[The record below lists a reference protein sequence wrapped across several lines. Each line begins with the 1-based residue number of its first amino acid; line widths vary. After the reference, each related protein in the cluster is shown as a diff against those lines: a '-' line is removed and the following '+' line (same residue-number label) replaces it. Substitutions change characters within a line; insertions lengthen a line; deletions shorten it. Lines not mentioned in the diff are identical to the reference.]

1 MNTVSDCTHSV
12 LGSDGSGEN
21 CKHIL
26 NFLFGLIFVVIW
38 ISNSAITI
46 CIIGLNKWRKNTYAR
61 VSFAKQKTYK
71 YKTGWGRW
79 GGGVKES
86 CESSMR
92 TLHFQNNIC
101 ICVYTGAQVCICVY
115 LSIYVYT
122 EVSVCI

>member
-1 MNTVSDCTHSV
+1 M
-12 LGSDGSGEN
+12 LGSPVQNKRHINIKRDGGD
-21 CKHIL
+21 
-26 NFLFGLIFVVIW
+26 
-38 ISNSAITI
+38 
-46 CIIGLNKWRKNTYAR
+46 
-61 VSFAKQKTYK
+61 
-71 YKTGWGRW
+71 GR
-79 GGGVKES
+79 GGVKES